1 MNIAIVLASI
11 SIVLSVVCFFVVIV
25 KGKLT
30 ITINKT
36 ISYTENPVVPMNS
49 VDLETTEKELDE
61 FYGKQAPFTNM
72 VKAAQELFLTQDQI
86 DLREKLRGQ

>member
-30 ITINKT
+30 IAINKT
-36 ISYTENPVVPMNS
+36 ISYTENPVVSTNL

-61 FYGKQAPFTNM
+61 FYDQQAPFTNM
-72 VKAAQELFLTQDQI
+72 VKAAQELFLTQEQL